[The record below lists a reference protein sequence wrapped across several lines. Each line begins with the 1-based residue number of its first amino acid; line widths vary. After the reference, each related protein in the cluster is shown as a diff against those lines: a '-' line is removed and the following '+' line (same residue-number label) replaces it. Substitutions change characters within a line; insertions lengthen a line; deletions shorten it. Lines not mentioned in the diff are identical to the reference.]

1 MAKRDLKRKF
11 LVTMVTDVNQTYYGD
26 HFTIYA
32 NTESSHCTP
41 ETNIMLQVDYTSV
54 TKECLRRF
62 LLVQILKTGKAAGLY
77 LGLQMNLMLS

>member
-1 MAKRDLKRKF
+1 
-11 LVTMVTDVNQTYYGD
+11 MVTDVNQTYCD
-26 HFTIYA
+26 HFAIYA

-41 ETNIMLQVDYTSV
+41 ETNIMLQVHYTSV